1 MMSNSS
7 PKISIAIAGGG
18 LAGLGL
24 AVCLQKLPHLDIQVY
39 EGAREYT
46 DIGSGLAIH
55 PNGLRAMELLGEE
68 VKRAY
73 ALSAELSGNDEEEE
87 LTTDVLVGQGKH
99 AHEMLAS
106 LGAAKARAF

>member
-1 MMSNSS
+1 MSSTS

-18 LAGLGL
+18 LAGLSL

-39 EGAREYT
+39 EGVREYT

-55 PNGLRAMELLGEE
+55 PNGLRAMELLGED
-68 VKRAY
+68 VRKAY
-73 ALSAELSGNDEEEE
+73 ALSAELSGKDEEEE
-87 LTTDVLVGQGKH
+87 LTTDVLVGQGRH

-106 LGAAKARAF
+106 LGAAKVRVF

>member
-1 MMSNSS
+1 MSNSS

-24 AVCLQKLPHLDIQVY
+24 AVCLQKLPHLDIQIY

-55 PNGLRAMELLGEE
+55 PNGLRGMELLGEE